1 MNIKKIYEAI
11 QVALFEAKD
20 IDDFVY
26 IKHLGG
32 STGSDL
38 YRDRSGR
45 KWVVKGGANVKQ
57 LYNEYMANKI
67 YGKFGIH
74 VPESF
79 IGILNGRNVFVMEYL
94 DDSIPLGEIE
104 NINGEI
110 RNKVARGF
118 ILDVLLANWDVVGTN
133 SDLDNIRVKDG
144 IPYRVDVGG
153 TLTTRAMGGNKIYD
167 GQPSEHKTLMDPSI
181 NRNTAKIFSILDKN
195 DIAEQVRD
203 LIKDFVLEGEV
214 NWFQFKKE
222 LSSIIFDEDVSIS
235 DNDKESIL
243 NALVK
248 RATYLYGL
256 FN

>member
-1 MNIKKIYEAI
+1 M
-11 QVALFEAKD
+11 
-20 IDDFVY
+20 
-26 IKHLGG
+26 
-32 STGSDL
+32 
-38 YRDRSGR
+38 
-45 KWVVKGGANVKQ
+45 
-57 LYNEYMANKI
+57 
-67 YGKFGIH
+67 
-74 VPESF
+74 
-79 IGILNGRNVFVMEYL
+79 
-94 DDSIPLGEIE
+94 
-104 NINGEI
+104 
-110 RNKVARGF
+110 
-118 ILDVLLANWDVVGTN
+118 VGTN